1 MKSNNNNIDKTL
13 IYANWRDIDYVRT
26 KGNTGRQAPV
36 VKEQA
41 IRLGRASAISAR
53 LRASFKPLVPGKTD
67 RKMMYRL
74 NHALQQWLKTG
85 QEGETAP
92 LEKLPF
98 LTGFSFHNDGTG
110 SDQLEVMSL
119 GREADGNLILLIPAI
134 YPSGPFSRYLTGGK
148 ISFSIIASSCNL
160 TDLSD
165 VKSTE
170 VELECN
176 YPGDAQ
182 TAQKVKIPL
191 QAGAHKITAVAVSV
205 NFSPLGIAGAL
216 YN

>member
-36 VKEQA
+36 VKDQA

-53 LRASFKPLVPGKTD
+53 LRASFKPLIPGKTD
-67 RKMMYRL
+67 RKLMYRL
-74 NHALQQWLKTG
+74 NHALQQWLRTG

-110 SDQLEVMSL
+110 SDQLEAMSL
-119 GREADGNLILLIPAI
+119 GRVAGGNLILHIPAI
-134 YPSGPFSRYLTGGK
+134 DPSGPFSRFLTGGK
-148 ISFSIIASSCNL
+148 IMFRFIASSCNL

-165 VKSTE
+165 VKSLNL
-170 VELECN
+170 ELEYM
-176 YPGDAQ
+176 YPGNAQ
-182 TAQKVKIPL
+182 TAQEVKIPM
-191 QAGAHKITAVAVSV
+191 QAGAGRLTVVAVSI
-205 NFSPLGIAGAL
+205 NSSPLGIAGAS